1 MRSVERRLA
10 AAAVLTAALTL
21 ACGGRGGSAGGGDL
35 PDTPRNVLPI
45 SADGALCGGNPGTY
59 LNEPCVRVTVCGP
72 GTQTCQTIDDILLDT
87 GSFGLRV
94 FEQVLTVPLAS
105 IAAGSGELG
114 ECMQFGDLSA
124 DWGPVRL
131 AGVILGGEPAV
142 EVPIHVIDATFPGR
156 PASCSNPDTDPA
168 SAGFN
173 GILGV
178 GAFAEDCGGACAA
191 SANTGIYY
199 SCTGGSCSGTAVP
212 LGRQVKNPVAALPQD
227 NDGVVVKLPAVAA
240 GGAPSADGTLLLGI
254 GTAQDN
260 VPGAGAVSVLD
271 LDGSGEFRTSLAGKA
286 FPSFADT
293 GSNALFF
300 DAPGGVSLPV
310 CASSSEWFC
319 PSSTTSLSAT
329 NTGASGHGSATVAF
343 QVANF
348 DQLDKVHDAVFP
360 TLAGPGLGS
369 GEFDWGLPFFLGR
382 AVYVGLEGRASPLG
396 TGPYVAH

>member
-1 MRSVERRLA
+1 MPSVEGRLVAGA
-10 AAAVLTAALTL
+10 AAAAALAL
-21 ACGGRGGSAGGGDL
+21 ACGGESGGGGL
-35 PDTPRNVLPI
+35 PDTSRNVVPI

-59 LNEPCVRVTVCGP
+59 LNEPCVRVTVCSP
-72 GTQTCQTIDDILLDT
+72 GTQTCQTVDDVLLDT

-94 FEQVLTVPLAS
+94 FQQVLTVPLAS
-105 IAAGSGELG
+105 VSAGSGELG
-114 ECMQFGDLSA
+114 ECMHFGDLSA

-142 EVPIHVIDATFPGR
+142 QVPIHVIDASFPGR

-178 GAFAEDCGGACAA
+178 GAFAEDCGGACAS

-199 SCTGGSCSGTAVP
+199 ACSGGSCSGTAVP
-212 LGRQVKNPVAALPQD
+212 LSQQVKNPVAALPQD
-227 NDGVVVKLPAVAA
+227 NNGVVVKLPAVAA
-240 GGAPSADGTLLLGI
+240 GGAPSADGALLLGI

-260 VPGAGAVSVLD
+260 APGSVSVLD
-271 LDGSGEFRTSLAGKA
+271 LDGSGEFRTSLAGTA

-319 PSSTTSLSAT
+319 PPSATSLSAT
-329 NTGASGHGSATVAF
+329 NSGASGHGSASVGF
-343 QVANF
+343 QVVSF
-348 DQLDKVHDAVFP
+348 DQLSKSGNAVFP

-382 AVYVGLEGRASPLG
+382 TVYVGLEGKASPLG
-396 TGPYVAH
+396 AGPYVAH